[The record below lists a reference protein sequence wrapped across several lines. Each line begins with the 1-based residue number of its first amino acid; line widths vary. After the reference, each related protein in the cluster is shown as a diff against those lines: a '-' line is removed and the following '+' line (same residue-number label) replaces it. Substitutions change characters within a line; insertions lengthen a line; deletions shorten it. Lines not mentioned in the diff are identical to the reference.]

1 MLMLTKSISDLT
13 LLHTA
18 GFCNHLAELDTTKA
32 AAFFSVSERTIQR
45 WLKKG
50 MPKSARI
57 HLESLFHGDFLPS
70 EWRRRGLRVTNDGVY
85 LPDGRLVVLEVI
97 VFWQFIAAAVD
108 WSKVP
113 RLCYDNASR

>member
-13 LLHTA
+13 LLHSA
-18 GFCNHLAELDTTKA
+18 GFCDQYAQLDITKA
-32 AAFFSVSERTIQR
+32 ASFFAVSERTIQR

-50 MPKSARI
+50 MPQSARI

-85 LPDGRLVVLEVI
+85 LPCGRLVVLEVLI
-97 VFWQFIAAAVD
+97 FWQFIAPAVD

-113 RLCYDNASR
+113 RICRV